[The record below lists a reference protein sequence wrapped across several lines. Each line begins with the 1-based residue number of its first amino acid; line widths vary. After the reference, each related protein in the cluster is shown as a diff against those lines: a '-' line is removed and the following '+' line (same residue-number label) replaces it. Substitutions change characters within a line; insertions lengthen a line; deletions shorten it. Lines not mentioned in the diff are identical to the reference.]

1 MSIFT
6 SININNDL
14 LKLFE
19 DISEEVYIDR
29 KDELINNKELY
40 SERIK

>member
-1 MSIFT
+1 MNIFT